1 MFLGPCS
8 CLLHWAPPFPS
19 RHPSTHTQT
28 HIMTLTHTTCTAT
41 WNTHHDSE
49 CQKIAN
55 TGWQNRS
62 LYAHLGLIW
71 EPFLVPKQIMICTSW
86 GLSGSPFL
94 SLKGAQTGPS
104 SGTTEP
110 QKYPPQNPGIFEFPI
125 DSFPAPF
132 WPRGQ
137 ENLYKKQKTYFPG
150 PKNP

>member
-19 RHPSTHTQT
+19 QHPSTHTQT

-49 CQKIAN
+49 CQEIDN

-62 LYAHLGLIW
+62 LYVHLGPIW

-86 GLSGSPFL
+86 GRSGSPFM
-94 SLKGAQTGPS
+94 SLKGAQNGPS
-104 SGTTEP
+104 SGTTGPQNGP
-110 QKYPPQNPGIFEFPI
+110 QKGPQMGPI
-125 DSFPAPF
+125 GAHFGPSE
-132 WPRGQ
+132 G
-137 ENLYKKQKTYFPG
+137 KKPIQKAKNHILG
-150 PKNP
+150 PSGA